1 MRSIDILLNKM
12 FRWALLQYSRT
23 EEESK
28 RKSKKKHCFRSASN
42 LFGRLDRAG
51 NLTGTQTAGTNIDM
65 AGRTIDDSLH
75 ALDVGLP
82 GTIGTTVRVGNSD
95 TERNTLVAKLALC
108 HPLHLLAVIKSRL
121 GHSQAVDTI
130 TDCITKCKYYFQKR

>member
-1 MRSIDILLNKM
+1 M
-12 FRWALLQYSRT
+12 Q
-23 EEESK
+23 
-28 RKSKKKHCFRSASN
+28 KKKHCKSSASI
-42 LFGRLDRAG
+42 FVCRLDRAG

-121 GHSQAVDTI
+121 GLSQAVDTI

>member
-82 GTIGTTVRVGNSD
+82 GTIGTTVRVGNFD

-121 GHSQAVDTI
+121 AH
-130 TDCITKCKYYFQKR
+130 CKHWL